1 MNQRPLGPE
10 GVCVRLSN
18 GFRRFSALSARTEV
32 VWDGHDSMDS
42 GYSGQE
48 YGQVCGQ
55 DMTMWIEAGSAGQPC
70 RSFGCAEFVM
80 L

>member
-1 MNQRPLGPE
+1 MDI
-10 GVCVRLSN
+10 RLSTV
-18 GFRRFSALSARTEV
+18 FRKFLILSARAEMV
-32 VWDGHDSMDS
+32 SDGHNSIDS
-42 GYSGQE
+42 GYSGRE